1 MPRYLVRY
9 PRGQQRDDMLIEDD
23 LALTFSGDWA
33 ILGDP
38 ACPALA
44 IPAALGVLI
53 ERVDEPQDDVP
64 AEPAPQKE

>member
-1 MPRYLVRY
+1 VPRYLVSY

-23 LALTFSGDWA
+23 LTLTFNGDWA

-38 ACPALA
+38 NGPALA

-53 ERVDEPQDDVP
+53 ERVDEHHEP

>member
-23 LALTFSGDWA
+23 LTLTFSGDWA
-33 ILGDP
+33 ILEDP
-38 ACPALA
+38 TGPALA

-53 ERVDEPQDDVP
+53 ERVDEPQDG
-64 AEPAPQKE
+64 PAPEG